1 MSEQRSIGR
10 PPRGPMGG
18 HGPGGPGMR
27 PGEKAKDFKGTL
39 KKLVK
44 YMRPSLF
51 AIIVS
56 LVFAAASVI
65 LTLNIPGLLGD
76 STDKLIEGFMQKQIY
91 EQLDETVRDS
101 EMPFDGLAA
110 LSRATGVK
118 TVDEL
123 FEKMKDGGAITDE
136 KIGEIRDKLGNY
148 ADGVFEMSLTEKP
161 TIDVDAIIALLT
173 VISVLI
179 FVSAAISYTQS
190 FILAGVAQ
198 KTSYRLRRDI
208 DEKINKLPLS
218 YYDKT
223 TNGNVLSYL
232 TNDVDTVS
240 TTLNQS
246 LSQLVSSV
254 TTIVGVLVM
263 MIRISLIMS
272 AVAVAIVPV
281 SVILIMLVVKFSQK
295 YFRRQQTALADVNAH
310 IEEAFAGNSVI
321 QLYGGEDDS
330 TAKFKAYNDEL
341 AGTAQKSQFLSGL
354 MMPIMNFIGNIGY
367 VATCVLGGVLT
378 ARGSITVGDIQAFIT
393 YIRQFNQPIGQ
404 VANIANTLQ
413 STVAA
418 AERVFG
424 FLDAEEIEETGEAV
438 PENVRGDV
446 EFRNVRF
453 GYDPDR
459 IVIKDFSS
467 VVKAGQKIAIVGPT
481 GAGKTTIVKLLMRF
495 YDLNGGRIFLDG
507 RDITEFTRAGL
518 RDQMGMV
525 LQDTWLY
532 GGSIMENIRYGRP
545 DATDEEVVEAAKLAC
560 ADHFIRTL
568 DGGYDFV
575 ISEDADN
582 ISQGQKQ
589 LLTIA
594 RALLSDPKVLIL
606 DEATSSVDTR
616 TERLIQSAMETL
628 MRGRTS
634 FIIAHRLSTITGAD
648 KILVLN
654 AGDVVEQGTHAELME
669 KKGFYEQLYSSQFES

>member
-123 FEKMKDGGAITDE
+123 FEKMKEGGAITDE

-161 TIDVDAIIALLT
+161 TIDVDAIIGLLT

-179 FVSAAISYTQS
+179 FVSAAISYAQS

-281 SVILIMLVVKFSQK
+281 SVILIMFVVKFSQK

-378 ARGSITVGDIQAFIT
+378 ARGAITVGDIQAFIT

-453 GYDPDR
+453 GYDPDQ